1 MKPKES
7 IEYWEKIQLQPFSP
21 KKTFFYYVLHPNNFS
36 HFQGIIKDYFKEL
49 SCIYEVCN
57 LGIHKPF
64 YNPNYPN
71 GFIPVPF
78 DLPFHQSPT
87 PTSSSTSFNRST
99 ASPEP
104 PNQSHSPPIHDE
116 FIDFFKF
123 CSKLK
128 TEISS
133 HKLFSDNCLVIYL
146 LNPFLYTTSR
156 FDLLKCLS
164 VIYSGLSSKQN
175 IVFQI
180 IPFEHVFNYQRNSM
194 NVLKEIAFSVF
205 NKCRRISYN
214 HPTQSHPPI
223 PTFNHPL
230 SSVTNKSNP
239 AHSNLHQNTN
249 IYRLYEPLFILSTQP
264 NRSFHCGYTR
274 SFDNKWI
281 VMVFTD
287 NKGELLEQRSIPIPP
302 PSSPP
307 LSLSSSTT
315 SPSLPSSTD
324 HSFDPSVV
332 WENCCTLLRNLPV
345 RFTSIVVGKFGL
357 FHLSEYEGKLYS
369 FLIFLSQVILP
380 DIREKYYR
388 NSSDFSD
395 NNILIIIHR
404 LIFTCSKMQKNGR
417 N

>member
-1 MKPKES
+1 MVKGA
-7 IEYWEKIQLQPFSP
+7 WETGDP
-21 KKTFFYYVLHPNNFS
+21 
-36 HFQGIIKDYFKEL
+36 GIIFIDRMNNPDSNPTPAIGQIETTNPCGEQPLL
-49 SCIYEVCN
+49 SYEVCN

-205 NKCRRISYN
+205 K
-214 HPTQSHPPI
+214 
-223 PTFNHPL
+223 
-230 SSVTNKSNP
+230 
-239 AHSNLHQNTN
+239 
-249 IYRLYEPLFILSTQP
+249 
-264 NRSFHCGYTR
+264 
-274 SFDNKWI
+274 KW
-281 VMVFTD
+281 
-287 NKGELLEQRSIPIPP
+287 
-302 PSSPP
+302 
-307 LSLSSSTT
+307 LSLDLKH
-315 SPSLPSSTD
+315 P
-324 HSFDPSVV
+324 
-332 WENCCTLLRNLPV
+332 NM
-345 RFTSIVVGKFGL
+345 
-357 FHLSEYEGKLYS
+357 
-369 FLIFLSQVILP
+369 SQ
-380 DIREKYYR
+380 
-388 NSSDFSD
+388 SCWGF
-395 NNILIIIHR
+395 
-404 LIFTCSKMQKNGR
+404 
-417 N
+417 